1 MLSGILGSMTN
12 ILSCFRRR
20 TFPSCQ
26 ASSPKSRRKI
36 NKPKHYKPSSNGE
49 DCGEHDGIAR
59 SPEDLNRS
67 VSSPQSV
74 VQDLGG
80 KSVPENTVHVL
91 TVNQLEKRVE
101 SSTSQRAVNIQK
113 PKRRSTGKSTNYK
126 KAKQD
131 SEILL
136 RRL

>member
-49 DCGEHDGIAR
+49 DCAEHDGIAR